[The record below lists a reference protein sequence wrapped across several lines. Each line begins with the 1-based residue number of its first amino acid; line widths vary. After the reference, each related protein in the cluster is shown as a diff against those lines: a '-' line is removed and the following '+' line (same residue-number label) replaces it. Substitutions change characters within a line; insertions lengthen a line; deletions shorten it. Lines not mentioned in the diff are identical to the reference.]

1 MIFILFSKR
10 VRKRDAEFVINEG
23 VRFAFLLVLMIMTGA
38 FSTGCGDSDST
49 PPSPDSIPV
58 FSLDE
63 NASGCLEKVGNLYNF
78 SVVSKD
84 DNTLKAEY
92 KAGFIYGHMMK
103 GQIVSARDN
112 TWDGAYL
119 TDPSHSFPKQI
130 PPSENELDETQAVLL
145 ENYAYSMEYAQNVS
159 DPTVKQYMT
168 RLIFRML
175 GVYHG
180 AVLVAPEPLDFS
192 GEWLP
197 TPGYFADAELKCNYE
212 TQTLSFMDVYFLNAQ
227 DDLFGYVLPPQDQY
241 HFSKCT
247 AFVKKTGDDIFI
259 AHNSW
264 CSFLDQSMVGNFYV
278 NGSFCALNMVFP
290 GIIRSGLDF
299 GYNNKGIMFFETTI
313 DNTINQPKVKALWEV
328 WRSAMAEIFAGS
340 LDEFYKLITLETS
353 GTYMNSYVIAD
364 VHTRE
369 IGLVEMSWDTTVY
382 FKPDPNAEGGYQV
395 ITTPEEGVSKEYD
408 TLMIQP
414 DYIIGFNDAVSF
426 AIRDQT
432 GSINNRPARQW
443 QLLSGIYDV
452 TSIEIAKELI
462 TYTDPYNPL
471 SIYGRWD
478 LGYGWTTTSKTV
490 PDGSID
496 AKTAS
501 ASMLTGI
508 SNLKG
513 VLNVNAGNR
522 GFWMKYG
529 TPIVNGKP
537 FIWSESQWSDQKLRD
552 VPDAVDGEFQYYKT
566 HIE

>member
-1 MIFILFSKR
+1 MINNRIHFVFALAIMIL
-10 VRKRDAEFVINEG
+10 
-23 VRFAFLLVLMIMTGA
+23 TGA
-38 FSTGCGDSDST
+38 FCPGCSDSDSAS
-49 PPSPDSIPV
+49 PLPDSIPV
-58 FSLDE
+58 YSLDE

-103 GQIVSARDN
+103 DQIVSARDN

-119 TDPSHSFPKQI
+119 TNPSHSFPKQI
-130 PPSENELDETQAVLL
+130 PPSEDELNETQAVLL
-145 ENYAYSMEYAQNVS
+145 ENYAYSMDYAQNVLDS
-159 DPTVKQYMT
+159 TVKEYMT

-180 AVLVAPEPLDFS
+180 AVLDAPESLDFT

-197 TPGYFADAELKCNYE
+197 TVGYFSDAELKCNYE
-212 TQTLSFMDVYFLNAQ
+212 TETLSFMDAYFLNAQ

-241 HFSKCT
+241 HYSKCT
-247 AFVKKTGDDIFI
+247 AFVKKTDDDIFI

-278 NGSFCALNMVFP
+278 NGSFCALNMAFP

-299 GYNNKGIMFFETTI
+299 GYNNKGIMFLETTI

-369 IGLVEMSWDTTVY
+369 IGLVEMSWNTSVY
-382 FKPDPNAEGGYQV
+382 FKPDPAAEGGYQV
-395 ITTPEEGVSKEYD
+395 ITTPEEGVSKAYD

-414 DYIIGFNDAVSF
+414 DYIIGFNDAVSS
-426 AIRDQT
+426 AIREQT

-443 QLLSGIYDV
+443 QLLSHIYDV
-452 TSIEIAKELI
+452 TRIDMAKELI

-478 LGYGWTTTSKTV
+478 LGYGWTTTPKTV

-496 AKTAS
+496 AKAAS

-508 SNLKG
+508 SELKG

-537 FIWSESQWSDQKLRD
+537 FIWSDSQWSDQKLRN
-552 VPDAVDGEFQYYKT
+552 VPDVVDGAFVYYKT

>member
-1 MIFILFSKR
+1 MIFIFFSKR
-10 VRKRDAEFVINEG
+10 VRKRNGGLAINEG
-23 VRFAFLLVLMIMTGA
+23 MHFAFAVLVMILTGT
-38 FSTGCGDSDST
+38 FCVGCSDSNST
-49 PPSPDSIPV
+49 PSSPDSIPV

-78 SVVSKD
+78 SVVSNDEK
-84 DNTLKAEY
+84 TLKAEY

-119 TDPSHSFPKQI
+119 TNPSHSFPKQI
-130 PPSENELDETQAVLL
+130 PPSEDELDQAQDVLQ

-159 DPTVKQYMT
+159 DPTVTEYMK

-180 AVLVAPEPLDFS
+180 AVLEAPESLDFS
-192 GEWLP
+192 GAWLP
-197 TPGYFADAELKCNYE
+197 TLDYFSDAELKCNYE
-212 TQTLSFMDVYFLNAQ
+212 TQALSFMDVYFLNAQ

-247 AFVKKTGDDIFI
+247 AFVKKTEEDMFI

-264 CSFLDQSMVGNFYV
+264 CSFLDQSMTGNFYV

-313 DNTINQPKVKALWEV
+313 DNTINQPKLKALWEV

-340 LDEFYKLITLETS
+340 LDEFYRLITLETS

-382 FKPDPNAEGGYQV
+382 FKPDPDAEGGYQV
-395 ITTPEEGVSKEYD
+395 ITTPEEGVSKKYD

-414 DYIIGFNDAVSF
+414 DYIIGFNDAVSL
-426 AIRDQT
+426 AIREQT

-443 QLLSGIYDV
+443 QLLSHIYDV
-452 TSIEIAKELI
+452 NSIDITKELI
-462 TYTDPYNPL
+462 TYTDPLNPFP
-471 SIYGRWD
+471 SMGGGTWD
-478 LGYGWTTTSKTV
+478 TDGPPRPKPFQTV
-490 PDGSID
+490 P
-496 AKTAS
+496 
-501 ASMLTGI
+501 LT
-508 SNLKG
+508 
-513 VLNVNAGNR
+513 
-522 GFWMKYG
+522 
-529 TPIVNGKP
+529 PKP
-537 FIWSESQWSDQKLRD
+537 HLL
-552 VPDAVDGEFQYYKT
+552 PC
-566 HIE
+566 